1 MNDRTI
7 DEQIDY
13 YRARA
18 DEYDEWF
25 HRHGRYDRGA
35 AHKVQ
40 WQREFAA
47 LQTALANVLPYRRA
61 LELAC
66 GTGLWT
72 ERLAAHAD
80 SVTAVDAAPEMLE
93 INRTRLDRS
102 SIAQATVEY
111 VETDIFQWHPPHR
124 YDLVFFSFWLSHVP
138 ATRFARF
145 WELVDIALAPHGTV
159 FFIDS
164 AYTPN
169 STALDH
175 KLGTRSDDTEPRR
188 LNDGREY
195 NIVKVFYEPAALQQ
209 RVEALGWRGAVLN
222 SGEFFI
228 YAELRRGGAKPE
240 IVRNPNVS

>member
-18 DEYDEWF
+18 GEYDEWF

-35 AHKVQ
+35 THKEQ
-40 WQREFAA
+40 WQHELAT
-47 LQTALANVLPYRRA
+47 LQAALANAPPYRRA

-80 SVTAVDAAPEMLE
+80 AVTAVDAAQEMLE
-93 INRTRLDRS
+93 INRARVDRS

-111 VETDIFQWHPPHR
+111 VETDIFQWQPPHR

-138 ATRFARF
+138 ATRFDQF
-145 WELVDIALAPHGTV
+145 WELVDKALASDGTV
-159 FFIDS
+159 FFVDS

-188 LNDGREY
+188 LNDGREF
-195 NIVKVFYEPAALQQ
+195 NIVKIFYEPEALQE
-209 RVEALGWRGAVLN
+209 RMETLGWRGTVQN

-228 YAELRRGGAKPE
+228 YAELHRYDAE
-240 IVRNPNVS
+240 